1 MTESICPSL
10 RRLGMLLRTAYRLR
24 DNRLASGT
32 DNPAFAKAERDLRR
46 VHNLI
51 LQYRAFCRICI
62 FDEALQGLPTRYSN
76 SRSNVISIDRVY

>member
-10 RRLGMLLRTAYRLR
+10 RRLDMLLRAAYRLR
-24 DNRLASGT
+24 DSRLASGK
-32 DNPAFAKAERDLRR
+32 DSPAFVKAERDLRR

-51 LQYRAFCRICI
+51 LQHRALCRICI

-76 SRSNVISIDRVY
+76 SHSNVVPMDRVH